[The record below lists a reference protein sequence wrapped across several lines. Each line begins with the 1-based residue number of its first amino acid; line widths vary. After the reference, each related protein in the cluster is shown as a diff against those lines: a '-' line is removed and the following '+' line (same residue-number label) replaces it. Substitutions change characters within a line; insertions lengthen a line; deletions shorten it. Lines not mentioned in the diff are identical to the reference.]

1 MSRLAV
7 LVAVMVMPAGAPA
20 ASRPPNIAIVFADD
34 LGTFDL
40 GCFGH
45 PSIRTPHLDAMAREG
60 AILTQWLSAAPIC
73 TPSRSSLYTGRLP
86 IRTGLYANA
95 VHYSKQRQ
103 DGNPRNATTFG
114 LDAWQHKD
122 GTGGLPQSEITLP
135 ELLGTRGYASLLVGK
150 CKRRALFPLL
160 CEPSEWDC
168 RSQGTSVSWQS
179 TGLAA
184 TDSTATSAL
193 SRRTTTA

>member
-1 MSRLAV
+1 
-7 LVAVMVMPAGAPA
+7 
-20 ASRPPNIAIVFADD
+20 
-34 LGTFDL
+34 
-40 GCFGH
+40 
-45 PSIRTPHLDAMAREG
+45 MAREG

-122 GTGGLPQSEITLP
+122 GTGGLPHEEVTLP
-135 ELLGTRGYASLLVGK
+135 ELLGARGYASLLVGK
-150 CKRRALFPLL
+150 CKRRAAFVRAWTTLL
-160 CEPSEWDC
+160 SAGC
-168 RSQGTSVSWQS
+168 RSQGTLASWRS

>member
-1 MSRLAV
+1 
-7 LVAVMVMPAGAPA
+7 
-20 ASRPPNIAIVFADD
+20 
-34 LGTFDL
+34 
-40 GCFGH
+40 
-45 PSIRTPHLDAMAREG
+45 MAREG

-95 VHYSKQRQ
+95 VRYSKQRQ

-122 GTGGLPQSEITLP
+122 GTGGLPHEEVTLP
-135 ELLGTRGYASLLVGK
+135 ELLGARGYASLLVGK
-150 CKRRALFPLL
+150 CKRRAASCSRLGNPPELL
-160 CEPSEWDC
+160 LVRAWTTLLSAGC
-168 RSQGTSVSWQS
+168 RSQGTLASWRS

>member
-1 MSRLAV
+1 MLLVLGVSLA
-7 LVAVMVMPAGAPA
+7 ACGGTAGTTTTPV
-20 ASRPPNIAIVFADD
+20 NIAIVVADD
-34 LGTFDL
+34 LGTYDL
-40 GCFGH
+40 SVMGH
-45 PSIRTPHLDAMAREG
+45 PSIRTPFLDQLASEG
-60 AILTQWLSAAPIC
+60 ALFTQWLSAAPIC